1 MGKEV
6 QRALLWVILLG
17 SLFMLWDNYQVYKGG
32 QSFFG
37 ASVEQTAQ
45 DEQQKAADAIPAA
58 KTEAVAQAAAPMA
71 DAAKP
76 SEPVVVTTDRMKVT
90 FDLAGARVVGTE
102 MLLFPQQPSWTEVGL
117 AGKVLGREPQANLG
131 NVQLL
136 ELKNDR
142 TYVADSGLIGGDYPT
157 HRDQYALVSKQ
168 LSMGDADS
176 LDVVFET
183 TKGGVKVTKTYR
195 FTKGNYGME
204 VATTVKNESDKAV
217 TPQIYYQITRDGG
230 KPEGDNAM
238 YSTFTGPAVYTDE
251 ENFQKFTFEDIAGK
265 DADFVESTNNGWIAM
280 IQHHFVSAWVP
291 KQGEDRQ
298 NYAREVSKDLYAVGT
313 IVPLKTLEPGASL
326 TETATLYAG
335 PQEQDRLEKL
345 APGLELVVDYGWLT
359 FLAKPIYWLLS
370 FLYEIVGNWGWS
382 IVLLTCIVKAILY
395 PISAAGY
402 RSMARMKEVT
412 PRIKALQDKYKD
424 DKQRLNQAMM
434 ELYRNEKINP
444 VGGCLPIMLQIPV
457 FLALYWVLQ
466 ATVELRGAPWIF
478 WVQDLAVPDPWF
490 VLPLLMA
497 ITMFLQIFLNPKPA
511 DPVQAK
517 VMYIMPLV
525 FSVMFFIFAAGLVL
539 YWLTNNVLSILQ
551 QWWINKTIAQES
563 AKRAANHR

>member
-32 QSFFG
+32 ESFFG
-37 ASVEQTAQ
+37 PAAVQAPAEEAAS
-45 DEQQKAADAIPAA
+45 ADAIPTTQNAA
-58 KTEAVAQAAAPMA
+58 KEQSLPQVASA
-71 DAAKP
+71 P

-90 FDLAGARVVGTE
+90 FDLNGARVVGSE
-102 MLLFPQQPSWTEVGL
+102 MLLFPQQASWTDVGL
-117 AGKVLGREPQANLG
+117 AGKILGNEPAADLG
-131 NVQLL
+131 NVHLF
-136 ELKNDR
+136 ELNKNR
-142 TYVADSGLIGGDYPT
+142 TYMAQSGLVGGDYPT
-157 HRDQYALVSKQ
+157 HLDQFKLVSSK
-168 LSMGDADS
+168 LDMGSDEKLEVA
-176 LDVVFET
+176 FEA
-183 TKGGVKVTKTYR
+183 TKGGVKVVKTYR
-195 FTKGNYGME
+195 FTRGNYGIE
-204 VATTVKNESDKAV
+204 VATTVTNEGAAPVK
-217 TPQIYYQITRDGG
+217 PQIYYQISRDGG
-230 KPEGDNAM
+230 KPEGENSM
-238 YSTFTGPAVYTDE
+238 YSTFTGPAVYSEE
-251 ENFQKFTFEDIAGK
+251 ENFQKIQFSDIASK
-265 DADFVESTNNGWIAM
+265 DASFDESTDNGWVAM
-280 IQHHFVSAWVP
+280 IQHHFVSAWIP
-291 KQGEDRQ
+291 NQGEARQ
-298 NYAREVSKDLYAVGT
+298 NYVREVSKDLYAVGT
-313 IVPLKTLEPGASL
+313 LLPMKEIAPGAS
-326 TETATLYAG
+326 ETTTAILYSG
-335 PQEQDRLEKL
+335 PQEQQRLEQL
-345 APGLELVVDYGWLT
+345 APGLELVVDYSWLT

-370 FLYEIVGNWGWS
+370 FLYGIVGNWGWA

-466 ATVELRGAPWIF
+466 GSVELRGAEWIL
-478 WVQDLAVPDPWF
+478 WVQDLAMPDPWF

-511 DPVQAK
+511 DPTQAK

-539 YWLTNNVLSILQ
+539 YWLTNNILSILQ
-551 QWWINKTIAQES
+551 QWWINKTIAAEREN
-563 AKRAANHR
+563 RARTHK

>member
-32 QSFFG
+32 ESFFG
-37 ASVEQTAQ
+37 PAAVQAPAEEAAS
-45 DEQQKAADAIPAA
+45 ADAIPTTQNAA
-58 KTEAVAQAAAPMA
+58 KEQSLPQVASA
-71 DAAKP
+71 P

-90 FDLAGARVVGTE
+90 FDLNGARVVGSE
-102 MLLFPQQPSWTEVGL
+102 MLLFPQQASWTDVGL
-117 AGKVLGREPQANLG
+117 AGKILGNEPAADLG
-131 NVQLL
+131 NVHLF
-136 ELKNDR
+136 ELNKNR
-142 TYVADSGLIGGDYPT
+142 TYMAQSGLVGGDYPT
-157 HRDQYALVSKQ
+157 HLDQFKLVSSK
-168 LSMGDADS
+168 LDMGSDEKLEVA
-176 LDVVFET
+176 FEA
-183 TKGGVKVTKTYR
+183 TKGGVKVVKTYR
-195 FTKGNYGME
+195 FTRGNYGIE
-204 VATTVKNESDKAV
+204 VATTVTNEGAAPVK
-217 TPQIYYQITRDGG
+217 PQIYYQISRDGG
-230 KPEGDNAM
+230 KPEGENSM
-238 YSTFTGPAVYTDE
+238 YSTFTGPAVYSEE
-251 ENFQKFTFEDIAGK
+251 ENFQKIQFSDIASK
-265 DADFVESTNNGWIAM
+265 DASFVESTDNGWVAM
-280 IQHHFVSAWVP
+280 IQHHFVSAWIP
-291 KQGEDRQ
+291 NQGEARQ
-298 NYAREVSKDLYAVGT
+298 NYVREVSKDLYAVGT
-313 IVPLKTLEPGASL
+313 LLPMKEIAPGAS
-326 TETATLYAG
+326 ETTTAILYSG
-335 PQEQDRLEKL
+335 PQEQQRLEQL
-345 APGLELVVDYGWLT
+345 APGLELVVDYSWLT

-370 FLYEIVGNWGWS
+370 FLYGIVGNWGWA

-466 ATVELRGAPWIF
+466 GSVELRGAEWIL
-478 WVQDLAVPDPWF
+478 WVQDLAMPDPWF

-511 DPVQAK
+511 DPTQAK

-539 YWLTNNVLSILQ
+539 YWLTNNILSILQ
-551 QWWINKTIAQES
+551 QWWINKAIAAEREN
-563 AKRAANHR
+563 RARTHK